1 MKVQTDKKANAVDIA
16 ITQLKSQ
23 LRESFVAVMDR
34 QYNILSVLVKCDGEI
49 PEEKLCTC
57 RKAIANALEVDDVTL
72 KTSELADDE
81 AKKYVSESGV
91 GADIITDDNADD
103 STDEEKTEENTSEPV
118 DEVDE
123 WIRQRAEELSQLRG
137 KANALIG
144 ANEFKE
150 LIEAQARIADYYT
163 DKDTLKKVLCGM
175 SYLLSVNRGGGR
187 TTVSKLFGEIMS
199 NLMGYGRRVIIKECE
214 LVDKTNP
221 DGSNEMDSAVRDI
234 SSISDGRALN
244 VFVLHMD
251 GMQNKL
257 NGTAWI
263 SLLEA
268 VSRNRENKLYIF
280 AVPYL
285 EDITLE
291 DIHRK
296 INDGIAN
303 KIVKIPPFTNDMY
316 VEAFSRFFGEYGM
329 TLQEDAHGALFKK
342 IAEEKSDGSFHGL
355 NTVKKIVSEVLYYK
369 AQNPESQSG
378 TVSAGDIELLLEDR
392 PSDGLSGFDRLNA
405 LVSLDEVKEKVREI
419 LATIK
424 LKRSMGD
431 TSGLSMHMMFSGAP
445 GTGKTVVA
453 RLIGQIF
460 KEEKVLTKGDF
471 YEVTRKDLVGSYVGH
486 TAPKT
491 AEVCRAAYG
500 SVLFIDEAYSLAGGG
515 NDYGKEAIST
525 LIAEMEN
532 NRDNMVVVFAGYED
546 DLQKLFELNPG
557 LRDRIPY
564 RINFENYSR
573 EELSQIFYMNISSK
587 FTFDD
592 EFRASADEFFANL
605 SDEVLK
611 DESFSNGR
619 YVRNLVERIF
629 SKSALRVMMDPDS
642 SKGALTK
649 SDFMAAVGDSD
660 FSQLNQKTFV
670 KKRIGF

>member
-1 MKVQTDKKANAVDIA
+1 MRVQTDKKANAVDIA
-16 ITQLKSQ
+16 ITQLKQ
-23 LRESFVAVMDR
+23 HLRESFVAVMDR
-34 QYNILSVLVKCDGEI
+34 QYNILSVVAKCDGELA
-49 PEEKLCTC
+49 EETLSAC
-57 RKAIANALEVDDVTL
+57 RKAIAGALEVDDVTL

-81 AKKYVSESGV
+81 AKKYLSESESGE
-91 GADIITDDNADD
+91 DD
-103 STDEEKTEENTSEPV
+103 SKDDEIDVSFIEEKT
-118 DEVDE
+118 DERIIDHIDE
-123 WIRQRAEELSQLRG
+123 AEEWLRQ
-137 KANALIG
+137 KADELNMLRDEANALIG

-150 LIEAQARIADYYT
+150 LVESQTRIADYYT
-163 DKDTLKKVLCGM
+163 DRDTLKKVLCGM
-175 SYLLSVNRGGGR
+175 SYLLSVNKGGGR
-187 TTVSKLFGEIMS
+187 TTVSKLFGEILA
-199 NLMGYGRRVIIKECE
+199 NLMGYRKRIIIKELE
-214 LVDKTNP
+214 LVDQMKP
-221 DGSNEMDSAVRDI
+221 DGSNEMDSVIRDI
-234 SSISDGRALN
+234 SSVSDGRMLN

-257 NGTAWI
+257 NGTAWV

-268 VSRNRENKLYIF
+268 VSKNHENKLYIF

-329 TLQEDAHGALFKK
+329 TLQEDAYNALFKK

-369 AQNPESQSG
+369 AQNPKSQPG
-378 TVSAGDIELLLEDR
+378 TVTAGDIELLLEDS

-515 NDYGKEAIST
+515 NDFGKEAIST

-532 NRDNMVVVFAGYED
+532 NRDNMVVVFAGYEN
-546 DLQKLFELNPG
+546 DLQKLFDLNPG

-564 RINFENYSR
+564 RINFDNYSR
-573 EELSQIFYMNISSK
+573 EELAQIFYMNISSR

-611 DESFSNGR
+611 DENFSNGR

-629 SKSALRVMMDPDS
+629 SKSALRVMMDSDS
-642 SKGALTK
+642 PKGALTK